1 MDLKEELERLFKASD
16 ASAESRPTP
25 RPFLSSKG
33 IPIETLMDIVQSGG
47 EVQTGL
53 DVFNKN
59 GVLLLEKSTRIND
72 IKPLLVIRQNGIF
85 QVPISPQNQ
94 GGLWDASGREIEIT
108 PEDKPVEKPEET
120 PPGQETP
127 HIPPSLETRIRE
139 INEIRNE
146 ASLKHKKAKENI
158 RKTVMQI
165 KESGGFFDMDAVQH
179 TVAELSDFLL
189 ENENAFS
196 FLTREIFLA
205 GDFLF
210 NHSINVCTIGMA
222 VLKQFNMNFSRS
234 ISDHLRKVIPGT
246 ENPGTDNADSFIYYS
261 PEEIQDM
268 AIGFFIH
275 DIGKTAVPEHILNK
289 TSRLTEKEQRVFKT
303 HSYQR
308 GVEILNKNDVSN
320 PFIRNIVKS
329 HHAALYSGE
338 KEGYPIGKAPNEVPA
353 YVKICK
359 LADIYDAMTSKRPS
373 QEALNPIRVVTS
385 IIRTYANKDPV
396 LQFICHAFISAVG
409 IWPPGSIVFLKNRQ
423 MAYVIDSKGPIVLPF
438 TDPTGQPLA
447 TKSDFID
454 FSGNTN
460 PDTGPA
466 IDSRDPLI
474 SPKEVYQ
481 MLPPFLRDSLF
492 GDAGPNR

>member
-1 MDLKEELERLFKASD
+1 MDLKGELERLFQASD
-16 ASAESRPTP
+16 ASAKSHSAPMP
-25 RPFLSSKG
+25 MLSSKG
-33 IPIETLMDIVQSGG
+33 VPIETLIDIVQNGG
-47 EVQTGL
+47 EVKTGI
-53 DVFNKN
+53 DVFNRN
-59 GVLLLEKSTRIND
+59 GVLLLEKNTRIKD
-72 IKPLLVIRQNGIF
+72 IKQLLIIRQNGIF
-85 QVPISPQNQ
+85 QVPISPSNQ
-94 GGLWDASGREIEIT
+94 GGLWDAGGREIELA
-108 PEDKPVEKPEET
+108 PEDKPFKKPETDSPGGEAL
-120 PPGQETP
+120 PPP
-127 HIPPSLETRIRE
+127 RLLETRIRD
-139 INEIRNE
+139 IREMTAE
-146 ASLKHKKAKENI
+146 AAVKFNKAKENI

-165 KESGGFFDMDAVQH
+165 KESGGFFDLDTVQH
-179 TVAELSDFLL
+179 TVADLTDFLL

-205 GDFLF
+205 DDFLF
-210 NHSINVCTIGMA
+210 NHSINVCTIGTT
-222 VLKQFNMNFSRS
+222 VLRQFNTHFSRS
-234 ISDHLRKVIPGT
+234 ISDHLRKVIPGAEDPKS
-246 ENPGTDNADSFIYYS
+246 ENAESFICYS

-275 DIGKTAVPEHILNK
+275 DIGKTIVPEHILNK
-289 TSRLTEKEQRVFKT
+289 TSRLTEKEQTVFKA

-320 PFIRNIVKS
+320 PFIRNIVKN

-338 KEGYPIGKAPNEVPA
+338 NEGYPLGKAPNEIPA

-359 LADIYDAMTSKRPS
+359 LADIYDTMTSMRHS

-396 LQFICHAFISAVG
+396 LQFILHAFISAVG
-409 IWPPGSIVFLKNRQ
+409 IWPPGSIVYLKNRQ

-438 TDPTGQPLA
+438 TDTQGQPL
-447 TKSDFID
+447 KSRPDFID
-454 FSGNTN
+454 FGGNTN

-481 MLPPFLRDSLF
+481 MLPPFLRNSLF
-492 GDAGPNR
+492 ADAGPNR